1 MTVLARNLGLLQA
14 NDLSISIIAPTL
26 AVPFNVSLTGQVGTE
41 PFSIYV
47 TLSRNEAS
55 PNGPRLPEGNGEP
68 RRLERDTESD
78 AYGENGERMPY
89 HPARPRQLRTGEFAR
104 DAFDRDAWGPVS

>member
-1 MTVLARNLGLLQA
+1 LARNLGLLQA

-41 PFSIYV
+41 HFSIYV

-55 PNGPRLPEGNGEP
+55 PNGPKLPEGNREP
-68 RRLERDTESD
+68 RKPERDTESD

-89 HPARPRQLRTGEFAR
+89 HPARPRQLRTGELAR
-104 DAFDRDAWGPVS
+104 DAFDRDARGPVS